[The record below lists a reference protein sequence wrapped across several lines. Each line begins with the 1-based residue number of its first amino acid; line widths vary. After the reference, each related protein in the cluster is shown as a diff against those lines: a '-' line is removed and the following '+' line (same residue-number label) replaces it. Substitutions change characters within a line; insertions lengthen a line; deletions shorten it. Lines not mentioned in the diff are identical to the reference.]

1 MQDNYQGRYYAKAQN
16 LARVLRAAY
25 DEALSGV
32 DLLLMPTLPLKA
44 TLLPAPDASRED
56 YVARALE
63 MISNTCPFDVTGHP
77 AATVPAGMSAGLPVG
92 MMLIGRHW
100 EDGTVLRAAD
110 AFQVV
115 G

>member
-1 MQDNYQGRYYAKAQN
+1 LTIIKRRQE
-16 LARVLRAAY
+16 LASR
-25 DEALSGV
+25 SI

-110 AFQVV
+110 AFQIV

>member
-1 MQDNYQGRYYAKAQN
+1 
-16 LARVLRAAY
+16 
-25 DEALSGV
+25 
-32 DLLLMPTLPLKA
+32 
-44 TLLPAPDASRED
+44 
-56 YVARALE
+56 
-63 MISNTCPFDVTGHP
+63 
-77 AATVPAGMSAGLPVG
+77 

>member
-1 MQDNYQGRYYAKAQN
+1 
-16 LARVLRAAY
+16 VERAAY
-25 DEALSGV
+25 DEPLKDV

-44 TLLPAPDASRED
+44 TLLPARDASRED

-77 AATVPAGMSAGLPVG
+77 AAMVPAGMSAGLPVG
-92 MMLIGRHW
+92 MMQIGRHW
-100 EDGTVLRAAD
+100 EDGTVSRAAD
-110 AFQVV
+110 AFQIV

>member
-1 MQDNYQGRYYAKAQN
+1 MSQNSAQRAGSADDVKILKRIHGVRGKASITPPRCYRPPHSEGCSIPYLIRSADDLRY
-16 LARVLRAAY
+16 
-25 DEALSGV
+25 
-32 DLLLMPTLPLKA
+32 
-44 TLLPAPDASRED
+44 RE
-56 YVARALE
+56 
-63 MISNTCPFDVTGHP
+63 IFDVGEFASGRP
-77 AATVPAGMSAGLPVG
+77 AATVPAGMSSGLPVG